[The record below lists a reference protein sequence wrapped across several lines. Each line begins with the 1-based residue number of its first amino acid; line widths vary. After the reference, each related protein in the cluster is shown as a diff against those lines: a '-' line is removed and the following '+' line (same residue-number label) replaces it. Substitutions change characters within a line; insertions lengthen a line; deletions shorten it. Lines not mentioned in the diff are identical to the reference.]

1 MNLGREILQS
11 FHCSI
16 VHSFGGALAYIVR
29 RIVRITLF
37 EADEEDSLSSEKP
50 EFVDGKCV

>member
-16 VHSFGGALAYIVR
+16 VHSFDGALAYIVR